1 MKNRTAAYWLVGGAA
16 ALAPLVIVAA
26 SANEGTVTTSKAAF
40 QDYNQIKT
48 GAFRKI
54 TPAGLP
60 EPFATKSSSNGARL
74 VPWPDNAFP
83 KAAEGFQVDL
93 FASGLI
99 DRRAMRTAPTGIF
112 SWRRP
117 APAAKSRI

>member
-1 MKNRTAAYWLVGGAA
+1 MKNRAAAFWLAGGAA

-26 SANEGTVTTSKAAF
+26 SGNEGTVTTSKAAF
-40 QDYNQIKT
+40 QDYSQIKT

-60 EPFATKSSSNGARL
+60 EPFATKSSNNGARL

-83 KAAEGFQVDL
+83 KAADPAQTSV
-93 FASGLI
+93 FATGLRAPSGI
-99 DRRAMRTAPTGIF
+99 DVLCP
-112 SWRRP
+112 
-117 APAAKSRI
+117 PAAGQEGRDRA